1 MGTPN
6 TSGTTGT
13 AGTAGSTGI
22 RVVLGEVN
30 HLHAECL
37 SLALSLQGPVRVA
50 AWACSTSELLQLTQ
64 SFAPEVVV
72 VAAGLPGT
80 HGVRTVRQLRS
91 ACPTVKVMVTLGQGY
106 EGLIHWALRAGAD
119 GVFSMQESV
128 SELMTG
134 IQRLAD
140 RGTYL
145 SPQMALRV
153 FRSLRGEE
161 PVQGH
166 DQLSKREFEIM
177 RLLFEGQRM
186 TDIASTLH
194 ISIKTA
200 STHKAHLF
208 EKLGLSTLK
217 DLYQYV
223 AEHELF
229 PLTHVSRVQ

>member
-1 MGTPN
+1 MVTPN

-13 AGTAGSTGI
+13 AGSTGI
-22 RVVLGEVN
+22 CVVLGEV
-30 HLHAECL
+30 HLLGAECL
-37 SLALSLQGPVRVA
+37 SFALSTQGPVRVA
-50 AWACSTSELLQLTQ
+50 GWASGTSELLRLTQ
-64 SFAPEVVV
+64 AFAPEVVV

-80 HGVRTVRQLRS
+80 HGLRTVRRLRS

-106 EGLIHWALRAGAD
+106 EGLVHWALRAGAD

-128 SELMTG
+128 SELITG
-134 IQRLAD
+134 IRRLVD

-145 SPQMALRV
+145 SPHMALRV

-161 PVQGH
+161 AALGH
-166 DQLSKREFEIM
+166 DQLSKREFEIL
-177 RLLFEGQRM
+177 RLLFDGQRM
-186 TDIASTLH
+186 TDIASSLH

-229 PLTHVSRVQ
+229 PLSQVSRVQ